1 MKKSI
6 TTTKLTLRPETLKV
20 LATDSLRLLAGAGP
34 VRTRDLPCVELTAK
48 DCG

>member
-6 TTTKLTLRPETLKV
+6 IPTKLTLRHETLKV
-20 LATDSLRLLAGAGP
+20 LGSDSLKLLAGAGP